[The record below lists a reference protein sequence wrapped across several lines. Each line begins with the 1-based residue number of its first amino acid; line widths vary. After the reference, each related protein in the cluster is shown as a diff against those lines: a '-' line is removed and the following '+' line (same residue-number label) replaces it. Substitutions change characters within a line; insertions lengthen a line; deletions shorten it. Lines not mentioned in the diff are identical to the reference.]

1 MRSVFALILTFAC
14 VLSAGA
20 FDVPELTGRVV
31 DKTGTLNGEDRTL
44 IEKRI
49 KTFEEA
55 TGGQLAVALLPPL
68 KDVSIE
74 EAGLALLN
82 TWKIGMKGKDN
93 GAVLLLIPD
102 SRQMRLEIGYG
113 WEGVVNDAR
122 AGDILR
128 GLGPYFR
135 KKKYADG
142 IVHAVGSM
150 EDFITGK
157 KTQLEKI
164 APPEEQKVDWS
175 FYSQLAVVIMVLL
188 ISIFVKPGRTG
199 RGSSSGGG
207 YSGGGYSGG
216 GYSGGGGSGGGGGAS
231 SRW

>member
-31 DKTGTLNGEDRTL
+31 DKTGTLNLEDRTR

-49 KTFEEA
+49 TVFEEA

-93 GAVLLLIPD
+93 GAVLLLIPG

-113 WEGVVNDAR
+113 WEGAVNDAR

-128 GLGPYFR
+128 ELGPYFR
-135 KKKYADG
+135 QEKYAAG
-142 IVHAVGSM
+142 IIHAVDRM
-150 EDFITGK
+150 EGFITGK
-157 KTQLEKI
+157 KVQQDETESLKDSQEGSSL
-164 APPEEQKVDWS
+164 DW
-175 FYSQLAVVIMVLL
+175 LIGVGVLML
-188 ISIFVKPGRTG
+188 IILLGGCYFRTG
-199 RGSSSGGG
+199 RFGGSWGSGGG
-207 YSGGGYSGG
+207 FR
-216 GYSGGGGSGGGGGAS
+216 GGGGSGGGGGAS
-231 SRW
+231 GRW